1 MAKKPS
7 RDTGRRKKKKRSIWL
22 FLLLLLPAA
31 LVVLP
36 TSILFGLGM
45 IPTIVAYAIDRDPEK
60 PAPITVGGLN
70 FCGCLP
76 YAIELWKHGSGI
88 NAALKVFSD
97 PLAWLVMYGA
107 AAVGWAFYYGIPPAV
122 ANAEVM
128 RSERRID
135 ALKQRKVALVQEWGP
150 DVAADTFDEA
160 GGSEIASAA
169 AQ

>member
-1 MAKKPS
+1 MAKKPAP
-7 RDTGRRKKKKRSIWL
+7 RGKRKGKKKSLWT
-22 FLLLLLPAA
+22 FLLLLLPAG

-45 IPTIVAYAIDRDPEK
+45 IPTMVAYVIDRDPEK

-76 YAIELWKHGSGI
+76 YAIDMWKHGGGSI
-88 NAALKVFSD
+88 SASLKLFTD
-97 PLAWLVMYGA
+97 PLSWLVMYGA
-107 AAVGWAFYYGIPPAV
+107 AAVGWALFYGIPPAV
-122 ANAEVM
+122 ANAEIM

-150 DVAADTFDEA
+150 DVAESFDES
-160 GGSEIASAA
+160 GGPEPEALA

>member
-1 MAKKPS
+1 MAKKSPP
-7 RDTGRRKKKKRSIWL
+7 RGGVKRKRKSLWT
-22 FLLLLLPAA
+22 FLLLLLPAG

-45 IPTIVAYAIDRDPEK
+45 IPTMVAYVIDRDPEK

-76 YAIELWKHGSGI
+76 YAIDLWKQGGGI
-88 NAALKVFSD
+88 SAALKVFAD
-97 PLAWLVMYGA
+97 PMAWLVMYGA

-122 ANAEVM
+122 ANAEIM

-135 ALKQRKVALVQEWGP
+135 ALKQRKVSLVQEWGP
-150 DVAADTFDEA
+150 DVAAEMFDES
-160 GGSEIASAA
+160 GGPDIGSAA

>member
-1 MAKKPS
+1 MAKKSPP
-7 RDTGRRKKKKRSIWL
+7 RGGGKRKKKSLWT
-22 FLLLLLPAA
+22 FLLLLLPAG

-45 IPTIVAYAIDRDPEK
+45 IPTMVAYVIDRDPDK

-76 YAIELWKHGSGI
+76 YAIDLWKHGGGV
-88 NAALKVFSD
+88 NAALKVFGD
-97 PLAWLVMYGA
+97 PMAWLVMYGA

-150 DVAADTFDEA
+150 DVAGDMFDEA
-160 GGSEIASAA
+160 GGPDIGSAA

>member
-1 MAKKPS
+1 MAKKSPP
-7 RDTGRRKKKKRSIWL
+7 RGGGKRKKKSLWT
-22 FLLLLLPAA
+22 FLLLLLPAG

-36 TSILFGLGM
+36 TTILFGLGM
-45 IPTIVAYAIDRDPEK
+45 IPTMVAYVVDRDPEK

-76 YAIELWKHGSGI
+76 YAIDLWKHGGGI
-88 NAALKVFSD
+88 SAALKVFSD
-97 PLAWLVMYGA
+97 PMAWLVMYGA

-135 ALKQRKVALVQEWGP
+135 ALKQRKVGLVQEWGP
-150 DVAADTFDEA
+150 DVAGDMFDDS
-160 GGSEIASAA
+160 GGPDIGSEAA
-169 AQ
+169 